1 MRGTTL
7 APTLLTCLLAGC
19 VASGSGSGRPVPV
32 LEGDLRVAAPRGYCI
47 DPSSRQ
53 EKDDSALLLAG
64 RCAGETG
71 APPALLTATIGP
83 AGSAIGIDPATDSAE
98 IAAFFTS
105 DRGRAAISR
114 RGRAKDVTIAQMTEQ
129 SGALL
134 LRLTDSGQAGNNA
147 QVQAESWR
155 ALLPLDGRLVTL
167 TVSGVQA
174 APLSAEAGHRLIGD
188 FATAMRRANP

>member
-7 APTLLTCLLAGC
+7 APTLLACLLAGC
-19 VASGSGSGRPVPV
+19 VASGGGSGRPVAV

-71 APPALLTATIGP
+71 AVPALLTATIGP
-83 AGSAIGIDPATDSAE
+83 AGSAAGIDPATDSAR

-105 DRGRAAISR
+105 DRGRTALSR
-114 RGRAKDVTIAQMTEQ
+114 RGRAKDVTIAQMAEQ
-129 SGALL
+129 EGALL
-134 LRLTDSGQAGNNA
+134 LRLTDSGHGNGM

-167 TVSGVQA
+167 TVSGMQA